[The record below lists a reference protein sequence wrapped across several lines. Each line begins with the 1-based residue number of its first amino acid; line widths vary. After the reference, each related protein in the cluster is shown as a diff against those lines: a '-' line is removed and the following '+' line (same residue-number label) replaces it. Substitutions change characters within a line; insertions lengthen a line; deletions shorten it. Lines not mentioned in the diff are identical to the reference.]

1 MSVRSEQGL
10 TMIANIR
17 CGRAK
22 RRSQHR
28 IRRIFRFGCVLLLT
42 GALLMGCGSEA
53 SEPPEASEAAGSAGN
68 GDLQDYIER
77 KRKEKIAEAG
87 GDEAQTTPPAS
98 SAEETQTT
106 AKSVSYT
113 PLQTTAGREYRSVCD
128 PL

>member
-17 CGRAK
+17 
-22 RRSQHR
+22 
-28 IRRIFRFGCVLLLT
+28 
-42 GALLMGCGSEA
+42 CGSEA